1 MTIYMMKAK
10 HILGLLLVAMTLTA
24 CSTKKNTSGSRFYHS
39 FAARFNILYNG
50 QKAFKESLEDQQR
63 AHQDDYTQLL
73 PVSISQNKNTAAQ
86 GTSGYQTAIEKSE
99 KAIKLHSI
107 KRKPEVKA
115 GKRLTPKEKE
125 FRNRKE
131 FNPYLR
137 HAWLMIAKSQFQQ
150 GQFIEAASTF
160 HYIARM
166 YQTQP
171 EVAGVANAWLARCY
185 VAMDWP
191 YDAETV
197 LDKTKRDS
205 LSTEGRRERQTT
217 QAAFYVQTKQYAEAM
232 PHLREAIKHAG
243 NKLQRARLNF
253 LAGQVETLLG
263 HNEEAY
269 KHFQRVIRSNPP
281 YELAFN
287 ARIRQSEVTGSI
299 SPAKAKSTI
308 KKLQRMARSDKNKDY
323 LDQLYYAIG
332 SIYLNQKD
340 TTHTIGAW
348 ETGVEKSTRGGSAK
362 ATTLLRL
369 SQLYWERE
377 NYIDAARTYNEC
389 VGILDK
395 EHEEYKQSEQRSKML
410 AEVEPHLSAV
420 KLQDSLQLL
429 VRLPE
434 AKRLEAIDRV
444 IEALKK
450 KEKEEAKKEAEAK
463 QAATAPATPAVQ
475 PQTPTMPGQK
485 GAWYFY
491 NPQTVNRGAQEF
503 QKKWGKRAN
512 QDLWRWSN
520 KEGIELQQNE
530 EEEGYNYDEP
540 TDSIPEEDILSDE
553 EQARLDSMANDP
565 HHREYYLAQLPFTE
579 EQMQQSNAL
588 LSDGLY
594 NGGLIVMRDIQNF
607 PMAYRMLTRLLAD
620 YPDFD
625 PDKRADAL
633 YHQFLL
639 CGRMGKDEEAAE
651 HRAQLLATYPE
662 HERAK
667 LLSNPLYD
675 QIARDG
681 KHLEDTT
688 YVQAWDAYQRSQ
700 YDKVDRLYKLHA
712 ENFPKGSHRAR
723 ILFVQA
729 MSQLYSGRRKEF
741 MELLE
746 ELIKT
751 YGEDEVAKMA
761 EDIVKGVKEGRLLS
775 DSKYDYSNIWKRRQF
790 DPLTGD
796 SIQADTL
803 SAERFATFSFVLAYP
818 AGSLDEDQ
826 LLFEMARYN
835 FSSYMVRNFEIELL
849 DLNGLNLMC
858 VNGFLSYDEVHAYA
872 QRLYSDEHMRER
884 LQGIRSLLISADN
897 LKKLGVS
904 VSVDDYDDFYQTNF
918 APLDVPEDLMID
930 EMQDIPIIDPEE
942 VDTTEKKSEDTEQEE
957 VEDDF
962 PWGF

>member
-1 MTIYMMKAK
+1 MMKAK
-10 HILGLLLVAMTLTA
+10 RITGLLLAMMVLAA

-39 FAARFNILYNG
+39 FASRFNIMYNG
-50 QKAFKESLEDQQR
+50 QKAFNEALESQQR
-63 AHQDDYTQLL
+63 AHQDDYTRLL
-73 PVSISQNKNTAAQ
+73 PVNIAQNESTADQ
-86 GTSGYQTAIEKSE
+86 GKAGYETAIEKSE

-107 KRKPEVKA
+107 KRKPEVKT

-137 HAWLMIAKSQFQQ
+137 HAWLMIGKSQFQQ
-150 GQFIEAASTF
+150 GLFIEAASTF

-171 EVAGVANAWLARCY
+171 EVASVANAWLARCY

-191 YDAETV
+191 YDAETI

-205 LSTEGRRERQTT
+205 MSTEGRREREAT

-232 PHLREAIKHAG
+232 PHLRETIKHADG
-243 NKLQRARLNF
+243 RLQKARLNF
-253 LAGQVETLLG
+253 LAGQIEALLG
-263 HNEEAY
+263 HSQEAY

-287 ARIRQSEVTGSI
+287 ARIQQSEVTGAI
-299 SPAKAKSTI
+299 SPGKAKSTI
-308 KKLQRMARSDKNKDY
+308 KKLQRMAKSDKNKDY

-332 SIYLNQKD
+332 SIYLNQGD

-348 ETGVEKSTRGGSAK
+348 ETGVEKSTRKGSAK
-362 ATTLLRL
+362 ATILLRL
-369 SQLYWERE
+369 SQLYWEKE
-377 NYIDAARTYNEC
+377 NYIDAARTYQEC
-389 VGILDK
+389 VTILNK
-395 EHEEYKQSEQRSKML
+395 EHEDYKQSELRSKML

-434 AKRLEAIDRV
+434 DKRMEAIDRV

-450 KEKEEAKKEAEAK
+450 KEKEEAKKN
-463 QAATAPATPAVQ
+463 AAAAAAATPAADQ
-475 PQTPTMPGQK
+475 PQTQTPATPGQK

-491 NPQTVNRGAQEF
+491 NPQTVSRGTQDF

-512 QDLWRWSN
+512 QDLWRWGN
-520 KEGIELQQNE
+520 KEGIATQENAE
-530 EEEGYNYDEP
+530 DEGYNYDETP
-540 TDSIPEEDILSDE
+540 DSIADTDGNAFSEE
-553 EQARLDSMANDP
+553 EQARRDSLANDP
-565 HHREYYLAQLPFTE
+565 HKHEYYLAQLPFTE
-579 EQMQQSNAL
+579 EQMQQSNQL

-594 NGGLIVMRDIQNF
+594 NGSLIVMRDIQNF

-620 YPDFD
+620 FPDFD
-625 PDKRADAL
+625 AAQRADAL

-639 CGRMGKDEEAAE
+639 CGRMGKDDEAAE
-651 HRAQLLATYPE
+651 HRQQLIASYPE

-667 LLSNPLYD
+667 LLANPLYD

-688 YVQAWDAYQRSQ
+688 YVQAWDAYQQSR
-700 YDKVDRLYKLHA
+700 YAEVDRLFKLHTD
-712 ENFPKGSHRAR
+712 NFPTGNHRAR

-729 MSQLYSGRRKEF
+729 MSQLYSGNRKEF
-741 MELLE
+741 LTMLE
-746 ELIKT
+746 ELIKN
-751 YGEDEVAKMA
+751 YGEEEVSKMA
-761 EDIVKGVKEGRLLS
+761 EEIVKGVKEGRLLS
-775 DSKYDYSNIWKRRQF
+775 DSKYDYNNIWKRRQF

-796 SIQADTL
+796 SIRTDSL
-803 SAERFATFSFVLAYP
+803 STDRFATFSFVLAYP
-818 AGSLDEDQ
+818 AGELDEDQ

-849 DLNGLNLMC
+849 DLNGLSLMC

-872 QRLYSDEHMRER
+872 QRLYSDKHMHER

-904 VSVDDYDDFYQTNF
+904 VSVDDYDDFYQTTF
-918 APLDVPEDLMID
+918 APLNLPENLILD
-930 EMQDIPIIDPEE
+930 ELQDIPVIDPEE
-942 VDTTEKKSEDTEQEE
+942 VEETEQKSEGEAQQEE
-957 VEDDF
+957 EDDF

>member
-1 MTIYMMKAK
+1 MTNAK
-10 HILGLLLVAMTLTA
+10 HILGLLLVAITLTG

-39 FAARFNILYNG
+39 FAARFNIMYNG
-50 QKAFKESLEDQQR
+50 QKAFNESLESQQR

-73 PVSISQNKNTAAQ
+73 PVNIVQNKATAGQ

-107 KRKPEVKA
+107 KRKPEMKA

-137 HAWLMIAKSQFQQ
+137 HAWLLIGKSQFQK
-150 GQFIEAASTF
+150 GEFIEAASTF

-171 EVAGVANAWLARCY
+171 EVASVANAWLARCY

-191 YDAETV
+191 YDAETI

-205 LSTEGRRERQTT
+205 MSTEGRREREAT
-217 QAAFYVQTKQYAEAM
+217 QAALYVQTRQYAEAM
-232 PHLREAIKHAG
+232 PHLREAIKHAA
-243 NKLQRARLNF
+243 NKRQRARLNF

-263 HNEEAY
+263 HSQEAY
-269 KHFQRVIRSNPP
+269 KHFQRVIKSNPP
-281 YELAFN
+281 YELAFA
-287 ARIRQSEVTGSI
+287 ARIRQSEVTSAI

-332 SIYLNQKD
+332 TIYLNQGD

-348 ETGVEKSTRGGSAK
+348 ETAIEKSTREGSAK

-369 SQLYWERE
+369 SQLYWQRE
-377 NYIDAARTYNEC
+377 NYIDAARTYSEC

-395 EHEEYKQSEQRSKML
+395 EHEEYKQSEERSKML

-450 KEKEEAKKEAEAK
+450 KEKEEAKKNA
-463 QAATAPATPAVQ
+463 QAALDAAQPANPATNPTQ
-475 PQTPTMPGQK
+475 PQTPTLPGQK

-491 NPQTVNRGAQEF
+491 NPQAVSRGAQDF
-503 QKKWGKRAN
+503 QKKWGRRPN

-520 KEGIELQQNE
+520 KEGIDMQNGE
-530 EEEGYNYDEP
+530 ENEGYNYDEP
-540 TDSIPEEDILSDE
+540 TDSIAADDTLSDE
-553 EQARLDSMANDP
+553 EQARRDSLTNDP
-565 HHREYYLAQLPFTE
+565 HEREYYLAQLPFTE

-607 PMAYRMLTRLLAD
+607 PMAYRMLTRLLND
-620 YPDFD
+620 FPDFD
-625 PDKRADAL
+625 ADKRADAL

-639 CGRMGKDEEAAE
+639 CGRMEKDDEAAE
-651 HRAQLLATYPE
+651 HRQQLLTAYPE

-667 LLSNPLYD
+667 LLANPLYD

-688 YVQAWDAYQRSQ
+688 YVQAWDAYQQSR
-700 YDKVDRLYKLHA
+700 YAEVDRLYRLHTA
-712 ENFPKGSHRAR
+712 NFPKGSHRAR

-729 MSQLYSGRRKEF
+729 MSQLYSGHHKEF
-741 MELLE
+741 MVLLE
-746 ELIKT
+746 ELIKS
-751 YGEDEVAKMA
+751 YGENEVAKMA
-761 EDIVKGVKEGRLLS
+761 EEIVKGVKEGRLLS
-775 DSKYDYSNIWKRRQF
+775 DSKYDYNNIWKRRQF

-796 SIQADTL
+796 SIQADSL
-803 SAERFATFSFVLAYP
+803 SADRFATFSFVLAYP

-849 DLNGLNLMC
+849 DLNGLSLMC

-872 QRLYSDEHMRER
+872 QRLYSDPHMRER

-918 APLDVPEDLMID
+918 APLDVPEDLMLD
-930 EMQDIPIIDPEE
+930 EMHDIPIIDPEE
-942 VDTTEKKSEDTEQEE
+942 VEETEQKSEEE
-957 VEDDF
+957 TLEEEEDDF

>member
-1 MTIYMMKAK
+1 MIKAK
-10 HILGLLLVAMTLTA
+10 HILGILLAVVALAA
-24 CSTKKNTSGSRFYHS
+24 CSTKRNTSGSRFYHS
-39 FAARFNILYNG
+39 FAARFNIMYNG
-50 QKAFKESLEDQQR
+50 QKAFDEAFESQQR

-73 PVSISQNKNTAAQ
+73 PVSIAQNKATAGQ
-86 GTSGYQTAIEKSE
+86 GKSGYETAIEKSE

-107 KRKPEVKA
+107 KRKPEVKS

-137 HAWLMIAKSQFQQ
+137 HAWLMIGKSQFQQ
-150 GQFIEAASTF
+150 GLFIEAASTF

-171 EVAGVANAWLARCY
+171 EVASVANAWLARCY

-205 LSTEGRRERQTT
+205 MSAEGRRERETT
-217 QAAFYVQTKQYAEAM
+217 QAAFYVQTGQYAEAM
-232 PHLREAIKHAG
+232 PHLREAVKNAG
-243 NKLQRARLNF
+243 SRLQRARLNF

-263 HNEEAY
+263 HNQEAY

-281 YELAFN
+281 YDLAIN
-287 ARIRQSEVTGSI
+287 ARIRQSEVTSAI
-299 SPAKAKSTI
+299 STAKAKSTI
-308 KKLQRMARSDKNKDY
+308 KKLQRMAKSDKNKDY

-332 SIYLNQKD
+332 SIYLNQGD
-340 TTHTIGAW
+340 TAHCIGAW

-369 SQLYWERE
+369 SQLYWEQE
-377 NYIDAARTYNEC
+377 NYIDAARTYGEC

-395 EHEEYKQSEQRSKML
+395 DHEEFKQSEQRSKML

-450 KEKEEAKKEAEAK
+450 KEKEEAKKEA
-463 QAATAPATPAVQ
+463 AAAQPATPATNPMQ
-475 PQTPTMPGQK
+475 PQMPVMPGQK

-491 NPQTVNRGAQEF
+491 NPQTVSSGSRDF

-520 KEGIELQQNE
+520 KEGIELQKDE
-530 EEEGYNYDEP
+530 EEEGYDYDEP
-540 TDSIPEEDILSDE
+540 ADSIADDDVLSDE
-553 EQARLDSMANDP
+553 EQALRDSMANDL
-565 HHREYYLAQLPFTE
+565 HRREYYLSQLPFTE

-607 PMAYRMLTRLLAD
+607 PMAYRMLTRLLVD
-620 YPDFD
+620 FPDFD
-625 PDKRADAL
+625 ADKRADAL

-639 CGRMGKDEEAAE
+639 CGRMGKEAEADE
-651 HRAQLLATYPE
+651 HRQQLIAAYPE

-667 LLSNPLYD
+667 LLANPLYD

-681 KHLEDTT
+681 KHLEDTI
-688 YVQAWDAYQRSQ
+688 YVQAWDAYQQNQ
-700 YDKVDRLYKLHA
+700 YAEVDRLFELHTD
-712 ENFPKGSHRAR
+712 NFPTGSHRAR

-729 MSQLYSGRRKEF
+729 MSQLYSGHRKEF
-741 MELLE
+741 MVLLE
-746 ELIKT
+746 ELIKS

-761 EDIVKGVKEGRLLS
+761 GDIVKGVKEGRLLS
-775 DSKYDYSNIWKRRQF
+775 DSKHDYNNIWKRRQF
-790 DPLTGD
+790 DPITGD
-796 SIQADTL
+796 SIPADSL
-803 SAERFATFSFVLAYP
+803 SADRFATFSFVLAYP
-818 AGSLDEDQ
+818 AGGLDEDR
-826 LLFEMARYN
+826 LLYELARYN

-849 DLNGLNLMC
+849 DLNGLSLMC

-872 QRLYSDEHMRER
+872 QRLYSDQHMREC

-918 APLDVPEDLMID
+918 APLDVPEDLMLD
-930 EMQDIPIIDPEE
+930 EMQDIPVIDPEE
-942 VDTTEKKSEDTEQEE
+942 VEEPGQKSEGEAQQEE
-957 VEDDF
+957 EDDF

>member
-1 MTIYMMKAK
+1 MVKAK
-10 HILGLLLVAMTLTA
+10 HILGLLLAVIALA
-24 CSTKKNTSGSRFYHS
+24 GCSTKKNTSGSRFYHS
-39 FAARFNILYNG
+39 FAARFNIMYNG
-50 QKAFKESLEDQQR
+50 QKAFDEALESQQR
-63 AHQDDYTQLL
+63 GHQDDYTQLL
-73 PVSISQNKNTAAQ
+73 PVNIAQNKATADQ
-86 GTSGYQTAIEKSE
+86 GKSGYEKAIEKSE

-107 KRKPEVKA
+107 KRKPEAKA

-137 HAWLMIAKSQFQQ
+137 HAWLMIGKSQFQQ
-150 GQFIEAASTF
+150 GLFIEAASTF
-160 HYIARM
+160 HYVARM

-171 EVAGVANAWLARCY
+171 EVASVANAWLARCY

-205 LSTEGRRERQTT
+205 MSTEGRREREAT

-232 PHLREAIKHAG
+232 PYLRVAIKNAG

-263 HNEEAY
+263 HSQDAY
-269 KHFQRVIRSNPP
+269 KHFQRVIKSNPP

-287 ARIRQSEVTGSI
+287 ARIRQSEVTSAI

-308 KKLQRMARSDKNKDY
+308 KKLQRMAKSDKNKDY

-332 SIYLNQKD
+332 SIYLNQGD
-340 TTHTIGAW
+340 TANAIGAW
-348 ETGVEKSTRGGSAK
+348 ETGAEKSTREGSAK

-377 NYIDAARTYNEC
+377 NYIDAARTYSEC
-389 VGILDK
+389 IGVLDK

-410 AEVEPHLSAV
+410 DEVEPHLSAV

-450 KEKEEAKKEAEAK
+450 KEKEEAKKEA
-463 QAATAPATPAVQ
+463 ATAQPATPATAPTQ
-475 PQTPTMPGQK
+475 PQMPTMPGQK

-491 NPQTVNRGAQEF
+491 NPQSVSRGAQDF
-503 QKKWGKRAN
+503 QKKWGRRAN

-540 TDSIPEEDILSDE
+540 TDSIADDDIISDE

-579 EQMQQSNAL
+579 EQMQQSNLL

-607 PMAYRMLTRLLAD
+607 PMAYRMLTRLLKD
-620 YPDFD
+620 FPDFD
-625 PDKRADAL
+625 ADKRADAL

-639 CGRMGKDEEAAE
+639 CGRMGRDEEADE
-651 HRAQLLATYPE
+651 HRAQLLAAYPE

-667 LLSNPLYD
+667 LLANPLYD

-688 YVQAWDAYQRSQ
+688 YVQAWDAYQQSQ
-700 YDKVDRLYKLHA
+700 YSEVDRLYKLHT

-729 MSQLYSGRRKEF
+729 MSQLYSGHRKEF
-741 MELLE
+741 MTLLE
-746 ELIKT
+746 ELIKS
-751 YGEDEVAKMA
+751 YGQDEVAKMA

-775 DSKYDYSNIWKRRQF
+775 DSKYDYNNIWKRRRF

-818 AGSLDEDQ
+818 AGELDEDQ

-849 DLNGLNLMC
+849 DLNGLSLMC

-872 QRLYSDEHMRER
+872 QRLYSDPHMRER

-918 APLDVPEDLMID
+918 APLDVPEDLMLD
-930 EMQDIPIIDPEE
+930 ETQDIPFVDPDD
-942 VDTTEKKSEDTEQEE
+942 VDTTEKKKEETTEQEE
-957 VEDDF
+957 EDDF

>member
-1 MTIYMMKAK
+1 MMKAK
-10 HILGLLLVAMTLTA
+10 HILGLLLAAIALA
-24 CSTKKNTSGSRFYHS
+24 GCSTKKNTSGSRFYHS
-39 FAARFNILYNG
+39 FAARFNIMYNG
-50 QKAFKESLEDQQR
+50 QKAFNEALEDQQR

-73 PVSISQNKNTAAQ
+73 PVSIARNKTTAGQ
-86 GTSGYQTAIEKSE
+86 GKSGFETAIEKSE

-137 HAWLMIAKSQFQQ
+137 HAWLMIGKSQFQQ
-150 GQFIEAASTF
+150 GLFIEAASTF
-160 HYIARM
+160 HYVARM

-171 EVAGVANAWLARCY
+171 VVASVANAWLARCY
-185 VAMDWP
+185 VAMEWP
-191 YDAETV
+191 YDAETI

-205 LSTEGRRERQTT
+205 MTTEGRRERQAT
-217 QAAFYVQTKQYAEAM
+217 QAALYVQTKQYAEAM
-232 PHLREAIKHAG
+232 PPLREAIKHAG

-263 HNEEAY
+263 HSEEAY
-269 KHFQRVIRSNPP
+269 KHFQRVIKSNPP

-287 ARIRQSEVTGSI
+287 ARIRQSEVTSAL

-323 LDQLYYAIG
+323 LDQLYFAIG
-332 SIYLNQKD
+332 SIYLNQGD
-340 TTHTIGAW
+340 TAHTIGAW
-348 ETGVEKSTRGGSAK
+348 ETGVEKSTRTGSAK

-377 NYIDAARTYNEC
+377 NYIDAARTYSEC
-389 VGILDK
+389 VSSLDK

-450 KEKEEAKKEAEAK
+450 KEKEEAKKAVADG
-463 QAATAPATPAVQ
+463 QPGAPAANPAL
-475 PQTPTMPGQK
+475 PQTPTLPGQK

-491 NPQTVNRGAQEF
+491 NPQTVSRGAQDF

-520 KEGIELQQNE
+520 KEGLDLQKDE
-530 EEEGYNYDEP
+530 EEEGYDYDEP
-540 TDSIPEEDILSDE
+540 TDSIADEDALSDE
-553 EQARLDSMANDP
+553 EQARRDSMANDP
-565 HHREYYLAQLPFTE
+565 HEREYYLAQLPFTE

-607 PMAYRMLTRLLAD
+607 PMAYRMLTRLLTD
-620 YPDFD
+620 FPDFD
-625 PDKRADAL
+625 ADKRAEAL

-639 CGRMGKDEEAAE
+639 CGRMEKDEEAAE
-651 HRAQLLATYPE
+651 HRAQLLTTYPE

-667 LLSNPLYD
+667 LLVNPLYD

-688 YVQAWDAYQRSQ
+688 YVQAWDAYQHSE
-700 YDKVDRLYKLHA
+700 YAEVDRLYKLHT
-712 ENFPKGSHRAR
+712 ENFPKGAHRAR

-729 MSQLYSGRRKEF
+729 MSQLYSGNRKEF
-741 MELLE
+741 MGLLE
-746 ELIKT
+746 ELIKS

-775 DSKYDYSNIWKRRQF
+775 DSKYDYNNIWKRRQF

-796 SIQADTL
+796 SIQADSL
-803 SAERFATFSFVLAYP
+803 SADRFATFSFVLAYP

-835 FSSYMVRNFEIELL
+835 FTSYMVRNFDIEITE
-849 DLNGLNLMC
+849 DRGLRLMA
-858 VNGFLSYDEVHAYA
+858 VKGFLSYDEVHAYA
-872 QRLYSDEHMRER
+872 QKLYADKHMGT
-884 LQGIRSLLISADN
+884 LLKGIRSLLVSEEN
-897 LKKLGVS
+897 MKLIGTEYS
-904 VSVDDYDDFYQTNF
+904 FDDYKKFYDSHF
-918 APLDVPEDLMID
+918 APMQVPEDLQID
-930 EMQDIPIIDPEE
+930 EPTDLKIIDPDDA
-942 VDTTEKKSEDTEQEE
+942 VDEQESE
-957 VEDDF
+957 EDEASESDDDF
-962 PWGF
+962 PYGF

>member
-1 MTIYMMKAK
+1 MMKAK
-10 HILGLLLVAMTLTA
+10 HILGLLLAAIALA
-24 CSTKKNTSGSRFYHS
+24 GCSTKKNTSGSRFYHS
-39 FAARFNILYNG
+39 FAARFNIMYNG
-50 QKAFKESLEDQQR
+50 QKAFNEALEDQQR

-73 PVSISQNKNTAAQ
+73 PVSIARNKTTAGQ
-86 GTSGYQTAIEKSE
+86 GKSGFETAIEKSE

-137 HAWLMIAKSQFQQ
+137 HAWLMIGKSQFQQ
-150 GQFIEAASTF
+150 GLFIEAASTF
-160 HYIARM
+160 HYVARM

-171 EVAGVANAWLARCY
+171 EVASVANAWLARCY
-185 VAMDWP
+185 VAMEWP
-191 YDAETV
+191 YDAETI

-205 LSTEGRRERQTT
+205 MTTEGRRERQAT
-217 QAAFYVQTKQYAEAM
+217 QAALYVQTKQYAEAM
-232 PHLREAIKHAG
+232 PPLREAIKHAG

-263 HNEEAY
+263 HSEEAY
-269 KHFQRVIRSNPP
+269 KHFQRVIKSNPP

-287 ARIRQSEVTGSI
+287 ARIRQSEVTSAL

-323 LDQLYYAIG
+323 LDQLYFAIG
-332 SIYLNQKD
+332 SIYLNQGD
-340 TTHTIGAW
+340 TAHTIGAW
-348 ETGVEKSTRGGSAK
+348 ETGVEKSTRTGSAK

-377 NYIDAARTYNEC
+377 NYIDAARTYSEC
-389 VGILDK
+389 VSSLDK

-450 KEKEEAKKEAEAK
+450 KEKEEAKKEAAAA
-463 QAATAPATPAVQ
+463 QAATTTTNPAL
-475 PQTPTMPGQK
+475 PQTPTLPGQK

-491 NPQTVNRGAQEF
+491 NPQTVSRGAQDF

-512 QDLWRWSN
+512 HDLWRWSN
-520 KEGIELQQNE
+520 KEGLDLQKDE
-530 EEEGYNYDEP
+530 EEEGYDYDEP
-540 TDSIPEEDILSDE
+540 ADSIADEDALSDE
-553 EQARLDSMANDP
+553 EQARRDSMANDP
-565 HHREYYLAQLPFTE
+565 HEREYYLAQLPFTE

-607 PMAYRMLTRLLAD
+607 PMAYRMLTRLLTD
-620 YPDFD
+620 FPDFD
-625 PDKRADAL
+625 ADKRAEAL

-639 CGRMGKDEEAAE
+639 CGRMEKDEEAAE

-667 LLSNPLYD
+667 LLVNPLYD

-688 YVQAWDAYQRSQ
+688 YVQAWDAYQQSE
-700 YDKVDRLYKLHA
+700 YAEVDRLYKLHT
-712 ENFPKGSHRAR
+712 ENFPKGAHRAR

-729 MSQLYSGRRKEF
+729 MSQLYSGNRKEF
-741 MELLE
+741 MGLLE
-746 ELIKT
+746 ELIKS

-775 DSKYDYSNIWKRRQF
+775 DSKYDYNNIWKRRQF

-796 SIQADTL
+796 SIQADSL
-803 SAERFATFSFVLAYP
+803 SADRFATFSFVLAYP

-835 FSSYMVRNFEIELL
+835 FSSYMVRNFEIELM
-849 DLNGLNLMC
+849 DLNGLSLMC

-872 QRLYSDEHMRER
+872 QRLYSDQHMHER
-884 LQGIRSLLISADN
+884 LQGIRSLIISADN

-930 EMQDIPIIDPEE
+930 DLKDIPVIDPEE
-942 VDTTEKKSEDTEQEE
+942 VDTTEEKNESTTQEE
-957 VEDDF
+957 EEDDF